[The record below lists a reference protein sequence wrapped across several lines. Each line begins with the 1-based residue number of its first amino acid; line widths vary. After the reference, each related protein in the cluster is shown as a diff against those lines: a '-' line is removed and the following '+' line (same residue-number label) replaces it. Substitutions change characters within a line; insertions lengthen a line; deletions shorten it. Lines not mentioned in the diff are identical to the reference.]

1 MRYEKS
7 PAFLAGLFSLARR
20 ELHAAQA
27 GVDFAENAADN
38 RAEDHQGRDNDN
50 SYQNENQRI
59 FNKTLAFFFGWK

>member
-1 MRYEKS
+1 MSNEKVL
-7 PAFLAGLFSLARR
+7 PFGRTFSLAGR

-38 RAEDHQGRDNDN
+38 RAEDHQSRDNDN

-59 FNKTLAFFFGWK
+59 FNKTLAFFFG

>member
-1 MRYEKS
+1 MNIANWNLPVRDIHWTYRLS
-7 PAFLAGLFSLARR
+7 D

-50 SYQNENQRI
+50 SYQNKN
-59 FNKTLAFFFGWK
+59 